1 MDTAKRLA
9 VLSASQTIAMTQK
22 GRELKAKGIDVIS
35 LSVGEP
41 DFNTPDYVKDAAKQA
56 IDDNFSFYSPVG
68 GFDDLKQAI
77 VDKFKRENDL
87 EYTKNQIIVSNG
99 AKQSITNIFLSLLNQ
114 GDEVLIPTP
123 YWVSYPEAVKLAEGK
138 PVYIPSTV
146 ETDFKVTPEQIA
158 KFITPRTKM
167 FVFSSPSNPSG
178 SVYTKAELKAIAGL
192 FAKNKQIKI
201 LSDEIYEHITFSGKH
216 ESIAQ
221 FEEIRNQ
228 VMVVN
233 GVSKG
238 FAMTGWRIGYLAGP
252 EWIVK
257 ACDKLQGQYTS
268 GASSIAQKAS
278 VAALNGGLE
287 FPQTMTEAFIR
298 RRDLMIDGLAKI
310 KGLKLNKPEGAF
322 YIFPDVSAYYGK
334 TVGDKTIKNSTDLA
348 LYLLE
353 VAHVATVGGD
363 SFGQPECLRLS
374 YATSDDKLT
383 EAINRITE
391 ALKALN

>member
-1 MDTAKRLA
+1 MDIAKRLA

-22 GRELKAKGIDVIS
+22 GRELKAQGVDVIS

-41 DFNTPDYVKDAAKQA
+41 DFNTPDYVKEAAKKA

-68 GFDDLKQAI
+68 GFEDLKQAI
-77 VDKFKRENDL
+77 VDKFKRENNL
-87 EYTKNQIIVSNG
+87 EYNKNQIIVSNG

-123 YWVSYPEAVKLAEGK
+123 YWVSYPEAVKLAEAK

-158 KFITPRTKM
+158 KSITPRTKM

-178 SVYTKAELKAIAGL
+178 SVYSKSELKAIAEI
-192 FAKNKQIKI
+192 FAKNKQILI
-201 LSDEIYEHITFSGKH
+201 LSDEIYEHITFSGNH

-221 FEEIRNQ
+221 FEEIKNQ
-228 VMVVN
+228 VMIVN

-238 FAMTGWRIGYLAGP
+238 FAMTGWRIGYLAAP

-287 FPQTMTEAFIR
+287 FPEMMTKAFVR
-298 RRDLMIDGLAKI
+298 RRDLMIEGLSKI

-322 YIFPDVSAYYGK
+322 YIFPDVSAYFGK
-334 TVGDKTIKNSTDLA
+334 TVGEKTIKNSTDLA
-348 LYLLE
+348 FYLLDK
-353 VAHVATVGGD
+353 AHVATVGGEG
-363 SFGQPECLRLS
+363 FGQPECLRLS

-383 EAINRITE
+383 EAIKRIT
-391 ALKALN
+391 KALNALN